1 MLRGGNPQQVAEQLI
16 NQNFSNDPN
25 MMGLLELARKG
36 MVDIIKDIDTID
48 AMEKHGK
55 EEYSMYRGDYRE
67 DWRGMD
73 GTRRGDM
80 RYRMKDKLDHIYDG
94 VDMYEYG
101 KERYRGGDSEERVY
115 DGLEKL
121 MYALCMFV
129 ESTME
134 FAESPREK
142 EIIRKH
148 IDKLRS
154 M

>member
-1 MLRGGNPQQVAEQLI
+1 MEKLWEIIKKELKEIEEQGI
-16 NQNFSNDPN
+16 NASNLD
-25 MMGLLELARKG
+25 MVGK

-48 AMEKHGK
+48 AMEKHRK

-73 GTRRGDM
+73 GARRGDM
-80 RYRMKDKLDHIYDG
+80 RYRMKDKLDRIYDG